1 MSYEDYGDEDYY
13 EDEDEENVSENAHD
27 ITSDGEFEEVF
38 ELDDIRQA
46 AADRKENHEYY
57 RKVAEEVA
65 RDRDAKYSDE
75 EIIVE
80 PKSPS
85 AIYTATNVVWT
96 YKKKGIPT
104 DINNE
109 SLKIIEYIECPIND
123 DKSPIT
129 ITMGKNKWYFKG
141 FSQKC
146 YVEYTVYL
154 QSKTCNIDVFR
165 CDHHDSDLIP
175 PGSGRCLLLKL
186 LQALIIEKQIEQVT
200 VTAKPL
206 IYESEYEGK
215 SDEEIEEYENARNIH
230 LRKYYNDI
238 GFMPKTVISDT
249 TSNDNEFIAPIEQV
263 IYNILIYKKSPIEID
278 EINHKLKSDLV
289 ETAGGYKKS
298 RKTKRKRHK
307 KTKRNTKQKRHKK
320 TKRRTKQKQTKKK

>member
-1 MSYEDYGDEDYY
+1 
-13 EDEDEENVSENAHD
+13 
-27 ITSDGEFEEVF
+27 
-38 ELDDIRQA
+38 
-46 AADRKENHEYY
+46 
-57 RKVAEEVA
+57 
-65 RDRDAKYSDE
+65 
-75 EIIVE
+75 
-80 PKSPS
+80 
-85 AIYTATNVVWT
+85 
-96 YKKKGIPT
+96 
-104 DINNE
+104 
-109 SLKIIEYIECPIND
+109 
-123 DKSPIT
+123 
-129 ITMGKNKWYFKG
+129 MGKNKWYFKG

-146 YVEYTVYL
+146 FVEYTVYL
-154 QSKTCNIDVFR
+154 QSKTCNIDIFR

-186 LQALIIEKQIEQVT
+186 LQALIIENHIEHVT
-200 VTAKPL
+200 ITAKPL

-307 KTKRNTKQKRHKK
+307 KTKRTRKQRRHKK
-320 TKRRTKQKQTKKK
+320 TKRTRKQRQTKKK